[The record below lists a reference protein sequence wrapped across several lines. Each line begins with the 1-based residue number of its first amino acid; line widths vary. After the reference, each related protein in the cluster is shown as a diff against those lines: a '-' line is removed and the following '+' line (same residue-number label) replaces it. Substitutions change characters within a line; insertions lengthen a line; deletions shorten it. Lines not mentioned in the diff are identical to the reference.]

1 MEDAKFKFWLDEFE
15 ENWFN
20 KFELRMND
28 QPIFI
33 KYLFAR
39 L

>member
-1 MEDAKFKFWLDEFE
+1 MEDAEFKFWLDEFE

-20 KFELRMND
+20 KFELRTKYEN
-28 QPIFI
+28 IFI

-39 L
+39 S